1 MGRHRAPELED
12 SGTDDD
18 NPPEDNP
25 PEDTRPDLDAPTRP
39 VGRPRLTTE
48 ERTARKKDRET
59 RRLKSKQDR
68 QAALANRAKQPGQ
81 GPPDFSE
88 WEEFFGAFIIRWITR
103 AIVAFV
109 FRGLSDYR
117 SLITPEELEALELD
131 PEDAAAIARPL
142 AHVAERSA
150 IGKKYG
156 RSIIESRDAIQSL
169 IALTMWTNR
178 INRIAKKYR
187 PDDKKKRHTHARHS
201 GADVPEQQPEEGT
214 PPPVGYAGI
223 GQYRANGVGS

>member
-1 MGRHRAPELED
+1 MGKHHRPEEE
-12 SGTDDD
+12 SESIAD

-25 PEDTRPDLDAPTRP
+25 PEDTRPDLNVPRRRP
-39 VGRPRLTTE
+39 GRPRLSPQE
-48 ERTARKKDRET
+48 KADRE
-59 RRLKSKQDR
+59 RRQLR
-68 QAALANRAKQPGQ
+68 QKALRQEWKANQAKKPGQ

-109 FRGLSDYR
+109 FRGVSDYR
-117 SLITPEELEALELD
+117 SLLTPEELEALELD
-131 PEDAAAIARPL
+131 PEDSAAIARPL

-187 PDDKKKRHTHARHS
+187 PDDKKKQRPHNHGRHS
-201 GADVPEQQPEEGT
+201 GTDVPAEQPEEST

-223 GQYRANGVGS
+223 GQYRANGIGS